1 MRRSILLVAAALW
14 LAACQHGA
22 DSLPAA
28 QRPLPAQLSATQRLQ
43 WRHLPLQGAPN
54 FRDLGGYL
62 TADGRSVKWGMV
74 YRSGALNKLD
84 AGDQAYLERLGL
96 KRIVDFRAPDEVED
110 APDRLGPSLAPAVLH
125 LPIGFKG
132 LNVRQ
137 FSKRILHGD
146 TAGLH
151 FDTLLVDANQAMV
164 RQFSPVF
171 HDWLHGLV
179 TDEASPQVFHCT
191 AGKDRTGFAAAVLL
205 LSLGVP
211 KDTVMQDYL
220 ASNAYLEASNA
231 RSMRMI
237 RIFSLF
243 RTDPDSVRPL
253 MIVEPRYL
261 DAAFDAMQQDY
272 GSIDGYLRQ
281 ALGVDDAFREQL
293 RQRFL
298 EPLAATAG
306 GS

>member
-1 MRRSILLVAAALW
+1 MAA
-14 LAACQHGA
+14 
-22 DSLPAA
+22 
-28 QRPLPAQLSATQRLQ
+28 SARA
-43 WRHLPLQGAPN
+43 RAPN
-54 FRDLGGYL
+54 FRLGGYL
-62 TADGRSVKWGMV
+62 TADGRSVKWGLV

-110 APDRLGPSLAPAVLH
+110 APDVD
-125 LPIGFKG
+125 
-132 LNVRQ
+132 VRSPPPCCICRSSSRASTCCQ
-137 FSKRILHGD
+137 FNKRILHGD

-171 HDWLHGLV
+171 RDWLHGLA
-179 TDEASPQVFHCT
+179 TDDGSPQLFHCT

-211 KDTVMQDYL
+211 RDTVMQDYL

-243 RTDPDSVRPL
+243 RTDPDTVHPL

-261 DAAFDAMQQDY
+261 NAAFDAMRQDY

-281 ALGVDDAFREQL
+281 ALGVDDVFREQL
-293 RQRFL
+293 RQRFPFL
-298 EPLAATAG
+298 SRRRPG
-306 GS
+306 RRI